1 EPTIF
6 EQPIH
11 SKDKDPEVGEDAIYM
26 PEYGANGRGP
36 SRVGEEGEEEED
48 FRDYVFPEERKLGTW
63 STAFLI
69 FNRVVGAGIFSTPSS
84 IIHYT
89 NSVGATLLF
98 WVLGGV
104 MTFCGLAVYLE
115 FGTAIPRSGGEKVYL
130 ERVYRKPKY
139 LATCIFAVQFILFA
153 ISTVGSVSFSSYLL
167 RCVLGSPDTTTT
179 GGTAQE
185 DATKYE
191 GTWLNRGIAVAAITA
206 VCLIH
211 AFLPRLGIWLS
222 NGLGVFKL
230 VLLILVVCTG
240 FAALAGNMEGE
251 SPRNFSSFDGPGDAT
266 GNGDDQTDGMGNNVA
281 GSAAGYALALLQVLY
296 SYGGWEN
303 ANYVLSEVRDAPK
316 TLRLAAPIAIGTV
329 TVLYVLAN
337 IAYFA
342 AMTKDELS
350 KSGVVPT
357 AIFFTR
363 VWGPSAF
370 TERVM
375 PLFLALSALGNVFAQ
390 SFAMPRVKQELAKEG
405 TLPFSRFWAS
415 DWPEQKSPTGAILLH
430 WIFTVALILGSSTKD
445 VYQFLSNIFT
455 YSGNWIKVF
464 LGVGLLYLNFTPS
477 ENWTTPENKR
487 FHSYPVLTV
496 FWVVGLLYTCA
507 APFIPNTLLT
517 KVHFSVVPALGTGML
532 VIGVMYWVVWA
543 KVLPAF
549 GFSIQHEVVVLPDGS
564 ERVKYKRVRP
574 RGGRSGAR
582 GRRNGGRGGG
592 RGGGGGGGTTVV
604 WR

>member
-1 EPTIF
+1 
-6 EQPIH
+6 
-11 SKDKDPEVGEDAIYM
+11 M
-26 PEYGANGRGP
+26 
-36 SRVGEEGEEEED
+36 
-48 FRDYVFPEERKLGTW
+48 
-63 STAFLI
+63 
-69 FNRVVGAGIFSTPSS
+69 
-84 IIHYT
+84 
-89 NSVGATLLF
+89 
-98 WVLGGV
+98 
-104 MTFCGLAVYLE
+104 
-115 FGTAIPRSGGEKVYL
+115 
-130 ERVYRKPKY
+130 
-139 LATCIFAVQFILFA
+139 
-153 ISTVGSVSFSSYLL
+153 
-167 RCVLGSPDTTTT
+167 
-179 GGTAQE
+179 
-185 DATKYE
+185 
-191 GTWLNRGIAVAAITA
+191 
-206 VCLIH
+206 
-211 AFLPRLGIWLS
+211 
-222 NGLGVFKL
+222 
-230 VLLILVVCTG
+230 
-240 FAALAGNMEGE
+240 
-251 SPRNFSSFDGPGDAT
+251 
-266 GNGDDQTDGMGNNVA
+266 
-281 GSAAGYALALLQVLY
+281 
-296 SYGGWEN
+296 
-303 ANYVLSEVRDAPK
+303 LSEVRDAPR
-316 TLRLAAPIAIGTV
+316 TLRLAAPIAIATV

-337 IAYFA
+337 IAYVSIKPILHPFPGLPSLTSQRRQFA

-370 TERVM
+370 TDRVM

-477 ENWTTPENKR
+477 ENWATPENKR

-507 APFIPNTLLT
+507 APFIPNKLLT

-532 VIGVMYWVVWA
+532 VIGVVYWVVWA

-574 RGGRSGAR
+574 RGGRGGAR
-582 GRRNGGRGGG
+582 RRRNGGRGGG
-592 RGGGGGGGTTVV
+592 RGGTTVV

>member
-1 EPTIF
+1 MYHPFLPCPTPYLCTSTSSTRKAANSHP
-6 EQPIH
+6 QPQ
-11 SKDKDPEVGEDAIYM
+11 S
-26 PEYGANGRGP
+26 
-36 SRVGEEGEEEED
+36 
-48 FRDYVFPEERKLGTW
+48 
-63 STAFLI
+63 
-69 FNRVVGAGIFSTPSS
+69 
-84 IIHYT
+84 
-89 NSVGATLLF
+89 
-98 WVLGGV
+98 
-104 MTFCGLAVYLE
+104 GLAVYLE

-179 GGTAQE
+179 TGSTAQE

-303 ANYVLSEVRDAPK
+303 ANYVSGPRQQEVMGWWDNANNGFVGVERSEGCAEDVETGGADCHRDGHRP
-316 TLRLAAPIAIGTV
+316 LRPGEHCLCEYLLRCLTRASITDLM
-329 TVLYVLAN
+329 TTQ
-337 IAYFA
+337 FA

-370 TERVM
+370 TKRIM

-507 APFIPNTLLT
+507 APFIPNNLLT

-574 RGGRSGAR
+574 RGGRGGAR

-592 RGGGGGGGTTVV
+592 RGGGGGGTTVV